1 MQKINIKG
9 SPLKGSIT
17 KPQYILG
24 NPQEII
30 TLYEATKNGN
40 LLKGFERFEDYLNLA
55 QKLSKIEANLKTY
68 NVNQFKGLVCGQPFL
83 NYCLVKFGAD
93 FGLLYDKP
101 ASVHEDIKE
110 STDTWCNFKNGG
122 RARVSLKFFYDGHS
136 PVTMPKLGN
145 FLARLAIDHK
155 KRLDNSKSQE
165 IVPVL
170 FDTCYDTDWIVEE
183 HLIDGLGGIKI
194 GRQDIINRVLAGGNA
209 FFKDFLKMLKSNY
222 EYFKEKQK
230 LALDLAK
237 SKRDGLVL
245 DEYDNADIQTMI
257 ETDFGIFVATPGWGK
272 TTIEALGSMETR
284 LKDGPIIVVSRVKF
298 LLDQVMKDWVEM
310 IRGQN
315 TADGHPERILL
326 GSMVDHQMD
335 LKFPTAVGPV
345 FRTDVEQAV
354 KDAYDNKT
362 PTLIGCVGWNDTP
375 TLKRLLSICEKENYP
390 VRIVIDEALEVFGL
404 SKTLPETDN
413 PKRQS
418 IIDKDL
424 ITLLEKIYAKGQ
436 LKMLHGYDAIFSE
449 GPWGMT
455 NKLLG
460 LPDKPLV
467 THTSEQAIETGR
479 TVPLTIIKHRVYE
492 KDIKKLLK
500 KYPGIEFDDFVEAN
514 LNVSF
519 FQYVSENEDVPKL
532 LAFTRG
538 TNQAHFLT
546 SDIKEKYNPDQT
558 GVILARTSLE
568 KRNKLKRAMNDPLV
582 SCFIA
587 NIKIASKG
595 ININNCKDVCIS
607 PNSELNEEYAVHIP
621 PRVVRRAEGDRGKLL
636 NECSKQYG
644 RLHLGYVVA
653 EDGSISKSA
662 KRMESV
668 IEEIK
673 KTGIYHQ
680 IQEIVYTPPR
690 QRKIFTQEW
699 EDDEYVKQAQST
711 VSDSDILG
719 KIQVVDEPD
728 PILKEW
734 KLLKGEAE
742 AIDKAKDKSFDE
754 ILGEEIKINA

>member
-1 MQKINIKG
+1 MKKVNIKG
-9 SPLKGSIT
+9 SPLNGSIT

-30 TLYEATKNGN
+30 QLYESTNNGRLIGLCHTLETYMNMTRELRSKKNRIGVYTE
-40 LLKGFERFEDYLNLA
+40 K
-55 QKLSKIEANLKTY
+55 
-68 NVNQFKGLVCGQPFL
+68 QFTGIVCGQPFL
-83 NYCLVKFGAD
+83 NYCLIKFGAD

-101 ASVHEDIKE
+101 ASVHEDNKE
-110 STDTWCNFKNGG
+110 STDTWCGTKNGG
-122 RARVSLKFFYDGHS
+122 RARVSLKFFINGHE
-136 PVTMPKLGN
+136 PVTMSKLGN

-155 KRLDNSKSQE
+155 KRLDNAKSQE
-165 IVPVL
+165 IIPVL
-170 FDTCYDTDWIVEE
+170 FDTSFDTDWIVEE
-183 HLIDGLGGIKI
+183 HLIDGLGGVKI
-194 GRQDIINRVLAGGNA
+194 GRQDIINRVLTGGNA
-209 FFKDFLKMLKSNY
+209 FFKDFVKMLKSNY

-230 LALDLAK
+230 LAYELAK
-237 SKRDGLVL
+237 SKKDGLVL

-257 ETDFGIFVATPGWGK
+257 QTDFGIFVATPGWGK

-298 LLDQVMKDWVEM
+298 LLDQVMRDWVE
-310 IRGQN
+310 IIQGQN

-326 GSMVDHQMD
+326 GSMTDHQMD

-345 FRTDVEQAV
+345 FRCDIEQAV

-467 THTSEQAIETGR
+467 THTSEQAIKTGR
-479 TVPLTIIKHRVYE
+479 TVPLTIVKHRVYE
-492 KDIKKLLK
+492 KDIRKLLK
-500 KYPGIEFDDFVEAN
+500 KYPGIEFDDFIEAN

-519 FQYVSENEDVPKL
+519 FQYVNENEDVPKL

-546 SDIKEKYNPDQT
+546 SDIKEKYNIDQI
-558 GVILARTSLE
+558 GVILARTPLE
-568 KRNKLKRAMNDPLV
+568 KRNKLKQAMNDPKK

-621 PRVVRRAEGDRGKLL
+621 PRVVRRAEGDRGKPL

-662 KRMESV
+662 RRMENV
-668 IEEIK
+668 IEQIK

-690 QRKIFTQEW
+690 QRKIHSQEW

-734 KLLKGEAE
+734 KLLKGEVE

-754 ILGEEIKINA
+754 LLEEEIAINA

>member
-155 KRLDNSKSQE
+155 KRLDNSKSQI

>member
-1 MQKINIKG
+1 MKKVNIKG

-30 TLYEATKNGN
+30 QLFETTKDGKLISRCDSLESYMTLTKTLRSDKDKRGVYTE
-40 LLKGFERFEDYLNLA
+40 K
-55 QKLSKIEANLKTY
+55 
-68 NVNQFKGLVCGQPFL
+68 QFTGIVCGQPFL

-110 STDTWCNFKNGG
+110 STDTWCNIKNGG
-122 RARVSLKFFYDGHS
+122 RARVSLKFFINGHDE
-136 PVTMPKLGN
+136 VTMPKLGN

-165 IVPVL
+165 IIPVL
-170 FDTCYDTDWIVEE
+170 FDTCFDIDHIVEE
-183 HLIDGLGGIKI
+183 HLVNGLQGTKI
-194 GRQDIINRVLAGGNA
+194 GRQDIINRVLASGNS
-209 FFKDFLKMLKSNY
+209 FFKDFVKMLKSNY
-222 EYFKEKQK
+222 DYFKEKQK
-230 LALDLAK
+230 LAFDLAK
-237 SKRDGLVL
+237 TKRDGLVL
-245 DEYDNADIQTMI
+245 DKYDNADIQTMI

-298 LLDQVMKDWVEM
+298 LLDQVMRDWVEM
-310 IRGQN
+310 IQGQN

-326 GSMVDHQMD
+326 GSMVDHSMD

-345 FRTDVEQAV
+345 SRPDIEQAV

-375 TLKRLLSICEKENYP
+375 TLKKLLSICEKGNYP
-390 VRIVIDEALEVFGL
+390 VRLVIDEALEVFGL

-424 ITLLEKIYAKGQ
+424 VTLLEKIYAKGQ

-467 THTSEQAIETGR
+467 THTSTQAIETGR
-479 TVPLTIIKHRVYE
+479 TVPLTIVKHRVYE

-519 FQYVSENEDVPKL
+519 FQYVNEKEDVPKL

-546 SDIKEKYNPDQT
+546 NDIKEKYDPDQT

-568 KRNKLKRAMNDPLV
+568 KRNKLKQAMNDPLA

-595 ININNCKDVCIS
+595 ININNCKDVSIS
-607 PNSELNEEYAVHIP
+607 PNAELNEEYAVHIP
-621 PRVVRRAEGDRGKLL
+621 PRVVRRAEGDRGKPL
-636 NECSKQYG
+636 NECAKQYG

-653 EDGSISKSA
+653 EDGTISKSA

-673 KTGIYHQ
+673 KTGIHHQ
-680 IQEIVYTPPR
+680 IQEIVYTPPK
-690 QRKIFTQEW
+690 QRKITTQEW

-711 VSDSDILG
+711 VSDSNILG

-742 AIDKAKDKSFDE
+742 AIDKAKNKSFDE
-754 ILGEEIKINA
+754 ILGEEIKIND

>member
-1 MQKINIKG
+1 MKKVNIKG
-9 SPLKGSIT
+9 TPLKGFIT

-30 TLYEATKNGN
+30 QLYESTDNGKLIEICDSLESFMTLTK
-40 LLKGFERFEDYLNLA
+40 
-55 QKLSKIEANLKTY
+55 KLRGDKNKRGVYTEK
-68 NVNQFKGLVCGQPFL
+68 QFTGIVCGQPFL
-83 NYCLVKFGAD
+83 NFCLVKFGAD

-110 STDTWCNFKNGG
+110 STDTWCNLKNGL
-122 RARVSLKFFYDGHS
+122 RARVSLKFFISGHDT
-136 PVTMPKLGN
+136 VTMPKLGN

-155 KRLDNSKSQE
+155 KRLDNEKSPE
-165 IVPVL
+165 IIPVL
-170 FDTCYDTDWIVEE
+170 FDTCFDTDWIVEE
-183 HLIDGLGGIKI
+183 HLIDGLDGKRI
-194 GRQDIINRVLAGGNA
+194 GRQDIINRVLASGNA
-209 FFKDFLKMLKSNY
+209 FFKDFVKMLKSNY

-230 LALDLAK
+230 LAFDIAK
-237 SKRDGLVL
+237 TKRNGLVL
-245 DEYDNADIQTMI
+245 DQYDNADIQTMI
-257 ETDFGIFVATPGWGK
+257 QTDFGIFIATPGWGK
-272 TTIEALGSMETR
+272 TTIEALGSMESR

-298 LLDQVMKDWVEM
+298 LLDQVMKDWVE
-310 IRGQN
+310 IIQGQN

-326 GSMVDHQMD
+326 GSMVDHHMD
-335 LKFPTAVGPV
+335 LKFPIAVGPV
-345 FRTDVEQAV
+345 FRPDIEQAV

-375 TLKRLLSICEKENYP
+375 TLKQLLSMCEKNNYP
-390 VRIVIDEALEVFGL
+390 VRLVIDEALEVFGL
-404 SKTLPETDN
+404 SKTLPETDH

-418 IIDKDL
+418 VIDKDL
-424 ITLLEKIYAKGQ
+424 ITILEKIYAKGQ

-460 LPDKPLV
+460 LPDKSLV
-467 THTSEQAIETGR
+467 THTSQQAIETGR
-479 TVPLTIIKHRVYE
+479 TVPLTIVKHRVSE
-492 KDIKKLLK
+492 KEIKKLLK
-500 KYPGIEFDDFVEAN
+500 KYPGITFDDFAEAC
-514 LNVSF
+514 LNNSF
-519 FQYVSENEDVPKL
+519 YQYVCEKEDVPKL

-546 SDIKEKYNPDQT
+546 SDIREKYNPDQT
-558 GVILARTSLE
+558 GVILCSTSLE
-568 KRNKLKRAMNDPLV
+568 KRNKLKQAMNDPEL

-595 ININNCKDVCIS
+595 ININNCKDVSIS
-607 PNSELNEEYAVHIP
+607 PNAELSEEYAVHIP
-621 PRVVRRAEGDRGKLL
+621 PRVVRRAEGDRGKPL

-662 KRMESV
+662 RRMENV

-680 IQEIVYTPPR
+680 VQEIVYTPPK
-690 QRKIFTQEW
+690 QRKVHSQEW
-699 EDDEYVKQAQST
+699 EEDEYVKQAQST
-711 VSDSDILG
+711 ISDSDILG

-728 PILKEW
+728 PILNEW
-734 KLLKGEAE
+734 KLLKGESE
-742 AIDKAKDKSFDE
+742 AIEKAKDKSFDE
-754 ILGEEIKINA
+754 ILEEEIKINA

>member
-1 MQKINIKG
+1 MKKVNIKG
-9 SPLKGSIT
+9 SPLNGSIT

-40 LLKGFERFEDYLNLA
+40 LLKGFNRFEDYLNMA
-55 QKLSKIEANLKTY
+55 QKLSKVEANLKIY
-68 NVNQFKGLVCGQPFL
+68 NANQFKGLVCGQPFL

-110 STDTWCNFKNGG
+110 STDTWCNTKNGG

-165 IVPVL
+165 IIPVL

-194 GRQDIINRVLAGGNA
+194 GRQDIINRVLASSDA
-209 FFKDFLKMLKSNY
+209 FFKDFIKMLKSNY

-245 DEYDNADIQTMI
+245 DDYDNADIQTMI

-354 KDAYDNKT
+354 KDAYENKT

-424 ITLLEKIYAKGQ
+424 IKILEKIYAKGQ

-467 THTSEQAIETGR
+467 THTSQQAIETGR

-519 FQYVSENEDVPKL
+519 FQYVSEKEDVPKL

-568 KRNKLKRAMNDPLV
+568 KRNKLKQAMNDPQK

-595 ININNCKDVCIS
+595 ININNCKDVSIS

-621 PRVVRRAEGDRGKLL
+621 PRVVRRAEGDRGKPL

-662 KRMESV
+662 RRMENV

-680 IQEIVYTPPR
+680 TQEIVYTPPK
-690 QRKIFTQEW
+690 QRRIHSQEW

-719 KIQVVDEPD
+719 KIQIVDEPD

-742 AIDKAKDKSFDE
+742 AIDKAKNKSFDE
-754 ILGEEIKINA
+754 LLEEEIVINA